1 MKTLNKE
8 ELTKLISYLS
18 KQPYAEVFQLMTF
31 LLAPDK
37 KPDEKKMI
45 RADRKRDIDK
55 YCKCNCEPRC
65 CTLKSTDIDIEDC
78 SSILSSCTGENCQ
91 QPTSYQLRMIQTNTK
106 FH

>member
-37 KPDEKKMI
+37 KPDEKKN
-45 RADRKRDIDK
+45 DK
-55 YCKCNCEPRC
+55 
-65 CTLKSTDIDIEDC
+65 S
-78 SSILSSCTGENCQ
+78 G
-91 QPTSYQLRMIQTNTK
+91 
-106 FH
+106 